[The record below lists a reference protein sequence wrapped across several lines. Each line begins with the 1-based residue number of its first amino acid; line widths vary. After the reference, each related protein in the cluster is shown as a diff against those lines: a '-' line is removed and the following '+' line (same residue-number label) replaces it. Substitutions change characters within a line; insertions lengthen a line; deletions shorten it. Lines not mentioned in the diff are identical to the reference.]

1 MTMGDAIPT
10 VLWLSHATRPRATL
24 LALDLAATV
33 QPAASVDPPS
43 AATIPMAKVGLERNV
58 GGSTQNWWAVGKL
71 APPRR

>member
-1 MTMGDAIPT
+1 MTMRDANPT
-10 VLWLSHATRPRATL
+10 VLWLSHASSPFATL
-24 LALDLAATV
+24 LDLAATV